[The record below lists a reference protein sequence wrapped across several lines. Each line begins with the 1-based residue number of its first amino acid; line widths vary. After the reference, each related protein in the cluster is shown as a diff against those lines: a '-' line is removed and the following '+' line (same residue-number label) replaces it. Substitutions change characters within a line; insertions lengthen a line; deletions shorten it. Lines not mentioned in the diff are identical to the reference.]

1 MPCARPGQRDKLV
14 ERSARAGAQ
23 SANTERRSPEIHGYP
38 AKSDRFQ
45 PCRQVNR
52 ERSTGGRVYNR
63 SAMAEIRVGTSA
75 FTACGARDRVCG
87 GSHARDE
94 KKVCDPTGGGNF
106 SHRRSGGA
114 VRTTTQADSP
124 ATTARS
130 STGFRGR

>member
-63 SAMAEIRVGTSA
+63 SAMAGIRGGASA
-75 FTACGARDRVCG
+75 FITRGRG
-87 GSHARDE
+87 GRGFGGGPVRE
-94 KKVCDPTGGGNF
+94 GRKGCDTTGGGDF
-106 SHRRSGGA
+106 FHHRRA
-114 VRTTTQADSP
+114 A
-124 ATTARS
+124 A
-130 STGFRGR
+130 